1 MSIYDHIRFVVPETD
16 CGLGQGFRFLTQA
29 SLEQAMQQFT
39 PQGQQFIQDLA
50 QRYGVSNDA
59 VINMV
64 YAVMNGN
71 GTMAQFSHPDLGGS
85 GQWMQGGMTMV
96 GDMFN
101 YGLKSKVDGLCVEI
115 SNQLM
120 NQPGYFKPSASQT
133 QYQSS
138 NNTNGSLFVS
148 AAAAGQWWPG
158 DLGSPS
164 STGAQNN
171 VRYAVFPASC
181 RLAIELNGQMTVY
194 NTLDHTIGGVSQ
206 QQGGNDSMTF
216 NSQYGV
222 VNVSSLPVVSINGYA
237 PPPQSVAFEQP
248 AFQQPDFQPPPI
260 STVPSAPPG
269 PFDSDVFAKIER
281 LADLWQKGVLTEGEY
296 TTKKAELLSQV

>member
-1 MSIYDHIRFVVPETD
+1 
-16 CGLGQGFRFLTQA
+16 
-29 SLEQAMQQFT
+29 MQQFT

-50 QRYGVSNDA
+50 QRYHVSSDA
-59 VINMV
+59 VVNMV

-85 GQWMQGGMTMV
+85 GQWMMGGMTMV

-120 NQPGYFKPSASQT
+120 NQPGSFQPVASQS

-138 NNTNGSLFVS
+138 NNAPSGSLFVS
-148 AAAAGQWWPG
+148 AAASGQWWPN

-164 STGAQNN
+164 SSGGQNN
-171 VRYAVFPASC
+171 VRYAVFPATR
-181 RLAIELNGQMTVY
+181 RLAVELNGQTTIY
-194 NTLDHTIGGVSQ
+194 DTLDHSIGGVSQ

-222 VNVSSLPVVSINGYA
+222 VNVSSLPVISLNGFA
-237 PPPQSVAFEQP
+237 PQPPAAQ
-248 AFQQPDFQPPPI
+248 FQPPQFI
-260 STVPSAPPG
+260 EALAEVPSFAPPAA
-269 PFDSDVFAKIER
+269 FDGDVFAKIER
-281 LADLWQKGVLTEGEY
+281 LADLFQKGVLTEREF
-296 TTKKAELLSQV
+296 TTKKAELLNQV

>member
-1 MSIYDHIRFVVPETD
+1 M
-16 CGLGQGFRFLTQA
+16 
-29 SLEQAMQQFT
+29 MQQFT

-50 QRYGVSNDA
+50 QRYHVSSDA
-59 VINMV
+59 VVNMV

-85 GQWMQGGMTMV
+85 GQWMMGGMTMV

-120 NQPGYFKPSASQT
+120 NQPGSFQPVASQS

-138 NNTNGSLFVS
+138 NSAPSGSLFVS
-148 AAAAGQWWPG
+148 AAAAGQWWPS

-164 STGAQNN
+164 SSGGQNN
-171 VRYAVFPASC
+171 VRYAVFPTTR
-181 RLAIELNGQMTVY
+181 RLAVELNGQTTIY
-194 NTLDHTIGGVSQ
+194 DTLDHSIGGVSQ

-222 VNVSSLPVVSINGYA
+222 VNVSSLPVISLNGFA
-237 PPPQSVAFEQP
+237 PQPPTAQ
-248 AFQQPDFQPPPI
+248 FQPPQFI
-260 STVPSAPPG
+260 EALAEVPSFAPPAA
-269 PFDSDVFAKIER
+269 FDGDVFAKIER
-281 LADLWQKGVLTEGEY
+281 LADLFQKGVLTEREF

>member
-1 MSIYDHIRFVVPETD
+1 
-16 CGLGQGFRFLTQA
+16 
-29 SLEQAMQQFT
+29 MQQFT

-50 QRYGVSNDA
+50 QRYHVSSDA
-59 VINMV
+59 VVNMV

-85 GQWMQGGMTMV
+85 GQWMMGGMTMV

-101 YGLKSKVDGLCVEI
+101 YGMKSKVDGLCVEI

-120 NQPGYFKPSASQT
+120 NQPGSFQPVASQS

-138 NNTNGSLFVS
+138 NSAPSGSLFVS
-148 AAAAGQWWPG
+148 AAAAGQWWPS

-164 STGAQNN
+164 SSGGQNN
-171 VRYAVFPASC
+171 VRYAVFPATR
-181 RLAIELNGQMTVY
+181 RLAVELNGQTTIY
-194 NTLDHTIGGVSQ
+194 DTLDHSIGGVSQ

-222 VNVSSLPVVSINGYA
+222 VNVSSLPIISLNGFA
-237 PPPQSVAFEQP
+237 PQKP
-248 AFQQPDFQPPPI
+248 AAQFQPPQF
-260 STVPSAPPG
+260 TEVLAEVPSFASPAA
-269 PFDSDVFAKIER
+269 FDGDVFAKIER
-281 LADLWQKGVLTEGEY
+281 LADLFQKGVLTEREF
-296 TTKKAELLSQV
+296 TTKKAELLNQV